1 MNNYILNSF
10 LFSNNLLQK
19 YSNALCLSIVLNL
32 YDISL
37 FIVLVSKS
45 ILLFSLSNITK
56 FIFIVLL
63 LLLLLLFVIGNE
75 KLFKEILL
83 ISLNQNNIKNMIIIL
98 LNK

>member
-19 YSNALCLSIVLNL
+19 YSKTLCISIDVNL
-32 YDISL
+32 YDIFL
-37 FIVLVSKS
+37 FI
-45 ILLFSLSNITK
+45 LSNITK
-56 FIFIVLL
+56 FIFII
-63 LLLLLLFVIGNE
+63 LLLLFVIGNE